1 MDMYREI
8 ILDHA
13 QNMRNKGLLYP
24 NDFDHEEHNPLC
36 GDKLHLTMQIDEHG
50 IIQAVGWDG
59 QGCAIS
65 QASASMLGEKLIGM
79 PLADAK
85 QLDKQVIL
93 DMIGIP
99 LTINRVKCALLSLK
113 TLVVGAVGLETW
125 ELIEDSEDD

>member
-13 QNMRNKGLLYP
+13 QNMRNKGLLHP

-36 GDKLHLTMQIDEHG
+36 GDKLHLTLRLDEKG
-50 IIQAVGWDG
+50 IIRAVGWEG

-79 PLADAK
+79 SLAEAK
-85 QLDKQVIL
+85 KLDKHVVL

-99 LTINRVKCALLSLK
+99 LAINRVKCALLSLK
-113 TLVVGAVGLETW
+113 TLVVGATDLETW
-125 ELIEDSEDD
+125 ELIEDDEDE